1 MGSLTVPVLRAIYAQ
16 LCARARAR
24 ACILDHAMRD
34 AGSFSAELVQS
45 FGPKRSFNFL
55 AR

>member
-16 LCARARAR
+16 LCARA
-24 ACILDHAMRD
+24 CILDHAMRD
-34 AGSFSAELVQS
+34 YEVLAELVQS